1 MTEPDVSNIVLI
13 GIVDVFVW
21 SKLMEQEKPI
31 GGEKKQLQYSK

>member
-21 SKLMEQEKPI
+21 SELMEQEKSN
-31 GGEKKQLQYSK
+31 GGEKKQ